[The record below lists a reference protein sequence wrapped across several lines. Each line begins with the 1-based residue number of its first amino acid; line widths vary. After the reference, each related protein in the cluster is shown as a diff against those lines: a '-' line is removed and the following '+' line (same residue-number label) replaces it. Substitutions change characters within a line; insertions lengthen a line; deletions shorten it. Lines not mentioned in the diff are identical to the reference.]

1 MMGHNAGLEVADSV
15 YPFSRTDIRTFNIA
29 EGNFGI
35 NLEDMWQGE
44 VPSRLVV
51 GMVRSQAYNGD
62 YNLNPYHFEHFDVSN
77 IVFFVNGESTPRPS
91 FKLDVGN
98 GIYLKGLNST
108 K

>member
-51 GMVRSQAYNGD
+51 GMVKSQAFNGD

-77 IVFFVNGESTPRPS
+77 IGFFVNGESTPRPS
-91 FKLDVGN
+91 FK
-98 GIYLKGLNST
+98 IRC
-108 K
+108 